1 MRLICI
7 KNTKSIY
14 TDGQPVDQKYFKVGE
29 QYDAQDDYK
38 IDDQH
43 FVIYDNG
50 SRYSVY
56 RRVLHSR
63 KLEKQTIR
71 KSRNM
76 ILRFIFIT
84 IEEQRHN
91 KLNELGI

>member
-14 TDGQPVDQKYFKVGE
+14 TDGHPVDQKYFKVGE
-29 QYDAQDDYK
+29 QYDAQEDYK

-43 FVIYDNG
+43 FVIYHNG

-56 RRVLHSR
+56 RRDFCTVENWR
-63 KLEKQTIR
+63 NKQLED
-71 KSRNM
+71 
-76 ILRFIFIT
+76 
-84 IEEQRHN
+84 
-91 KLNELGI
+91 LGI

>member
-14 TDGQPVDQKYFKVGE
+14 TDGHPVDQKYFKVGE
-29 QYDAQDDYK
+29 QYDAREDYK

-43 FVIYDNG
+43 FVIYHND

-56 RRVLHSR
+56 RRHFS
-63 KLEKQTIR
+63 
-71 KSRNM
+71 
-76 ILRFIFIT
+76 T
-84 IEEQRHN
+84 IENWRN
-91 KLNELGI
+91 KQLENLGI

>member
-14 TDGQPVDQKYFKVGE
+14 TDGHPVDQKYFKVGE

-38 IDDQH
+38 IDDMSFLLSQH

-56 RRVLHSR
+56 RRDFCTVENWRH
-63 KLEKQTIR
+63 KQLE
-71 KSRNM
+71 N
-76 ILRFIFIT
+76 
-84 IEEQRHN
+84 
-91 KLNELGI
+91 LGI

>member
-14 TDGQPVDQKYFKVGE
+14 TDGHPVDQKYFKVGE
-29 QYDAQDDYK
+29 QYEAQDDYK

-43 FVIYDNG
+43 FVIYHND

-56 RRVLHSR
+56 RRDFSTVENWR
-63 KLEKQTIR
+63 NKQLESI
-71 KSRNM
+71 
-76 ILRFIFIT
+76 
-84 IEEQRHN
+84 
-91 KLNELGI
+91 GI